1 MTLSKELAVHLRAKG
16 FRLTPQRL
24 TILEVLSNSNCHL
37 TPTEIF
43 QRASQTLPGLT
54 EPTVY
59 RTLSFLAENGLVL
72 VAHIGNGQLVYEYA
86 DHKHHH
92 LICHDCH
99 QMLDLD
105 HAVLQDLYQRIEQQ
119 TGFKIDSLHVTFF
132 GHCPDCQNETAIKS
146 IKQGES
152 EP

>member
-1 MTLSKELAVHLRAKG
+1 MPISIESASNLRAKG

-24 TILEVLSNSNCHL
+24 TILEVLTESNCHL

-43 QRASQTLPGLT
+43 ERASQTLPGLT

-72 VAHIGNGQLVYEYA
+72 IAHVGNGQLVYEYA
-86 DHKHHH
+86 GHEHHH
-92 LICHDCH
+92 MICRHCQ

-105 HAVLQDLYQRIEQQ
+105 HAVLRELYQRIEQQ
-119 TGFKIDSLHVTFF
+119 TGFTIDSLHVTFF
-132 GHCPDCQNETAIKS
+132 GRCPNCQDEPTTKS
-146 IKQGES
+146 IR
-152 EP
+152 